1 MDEEW
6 LRVGGDVITPNGVQ
20 RVTSISANM
29 LLVGT
34 EDWYGYMFTWPR
46 AALRQVT
53 DSERRGE
60 LLVSGGRV
68 AVHECVQRRDGTH
81 VWRWVNPDTE
91 TPQVTGGRRFIHSLD
106 AAEFTPGTR
115 IRVREPYTITL
126 VHGGYAALND
136 VDVERDVIRG
146 ES

>member
-1 MDEEW
+1 VDEEW

-34 EDWYGYMFTWPR
+34 EDWYGY
-46 AALRQVT
+46 
-53 DSERRGE
+53 
-60 LLVSGGRV
+60 
-68 AVHECVQRRDGTH
+68 
-81 VWRWVNPDTE
+81 
-91 TPQVTGGRRFIHSLD
+91 
-106 AAEFTPGTR
+106 
-115 IRVREPYTITL
+115 
-126 VHGGYAALND
+126 AALND